1 MAHTYMIKTL
11 DYFLEQ
17 LDNMENVMNTF
28 SDSVKERQEKIIKAL
43 EEFQKETVQLKEQCM
58 TKGDPCNQ
66 VEEVTNQAIVAIDQ
80 EIDGWNQKKQQNIKG
95 TKFMN
100 KHQKYLVVMVF
111 GAVKSGKSSLGNFI
125 KGDSFVK
132 APFDNAFKHRPAPI
146 LEKEESG
153 RAVGGIEKD
162 ETGRQ
167 RFAVGYTDT
176 TGDVQFFTMSGLRWM
191 DSPGTGALSKEGDL
205 VNMEAMVKEYIPYT
219 DFCLFLQNSSQPA
232 LRDDKKYIRELS
244 REEQKALILITGSDL
259 SDTDLDEND
268 NFITVHVPK
277 SEETRKEQENEVL
290 TQVKE
295 DYSDISTD
303 KYSVFSIST
312 LLAEE
317 AVAEED
323 DEKFKASHLDMLMNQ
338 LGDTF
343 KNRSAELKQER
354 VKKSVNNFVD
364 RLLSGDDEKTGMAQ
378 IRDRLD
384 MIHQKRDSYV
394 HTMEER
400 KQRICR
406 RIKDQMFLRIREKAE
421 VWDEEVAKGH
431 MIKSDEAE
439 KEVLSIVQQH
449 ISEGINQEVEKI
461 IDNFKGVKQGTFIAD
476 LNVGGI
482 EKQTKTIEKEY
493 HKKVVHRRS
502 ANGLWENVRSFFGKK
517 YYDVSIETV
526 KKQIHIDMGSNM
538 EDYMERL
545 KPALDKAV
553 ENFVAE
559 ALANIEKEYFA
570 PQEQY
575 AKQMEAAMER
585 LHQKLE
591 SVKF

>member
-1 MAHTYMIKTL
+1 MSTSI
-11 DYFLEQ
+11 
-17 LDNMENVMNTF
+17 
-28 SDSVKERQEKIIKAL
+28 
-43 EEFQKETVQLKEQCM
+43 
-58 TKGDPCNQ
+58 NQ
-66 VEEVTNQAIVAIDQ
+66 VLSDLEKKLNEINAMKNKIYIVNAGITN
-80 EIDGWNQKKQQNIKG
+80 N
-95 TKFMN
+95 
-100 KHQKYLVVMVF
+100 
-111 GAVKSGKSSLGNFI
+111 GKSSTFNSLLRL
-125 KGDSFVK
+125 KGKLKPDAS
-132 APFDNAFKHRPAPI
+132 DEMAFKVKDVRTTIKNKEIEYCSGVYLLDTPGLEAEDQDEKIALDAYKKASLIVFVHKIRAGELHADEIKWISDIQKCIPA
-146 LEKEESG
+146 
-153 RAVGGIEKD
+153 D
-162 ETGRQ
+162 E
-167 RFAVGYTDT
+167 
-176 TGDVQFFTMSGLRWM
+176 L
-191 DSPGTGALSKEGDL
+191 K
-205 VNMEAMVKEYIPYT
+205 KH
-219 DFCLFLQNSSQPA
+219 FC
-232 LRDDKKYIRELS
+232 I
-244 REEQKALILITGSDL
+244 
-259 SDTDLDEND
+259 
-268 NFITVHVPK
+268 
-277 SEETRKEQENEVL
+277 VL
-290 TQVKE
+290 T
-295 DYSDISTD
+295 
-303 KYSVFSIST
+303 
-312 LLAEE
+312 
-317 AVAEED
+317 
-323 DEKFKASHLDMLMNQ
+323 H
-338 LGDTF
+338 
-343 KNRSAELKQER
+343 ELKQER

-378 IRDRLD
+378 IRNRLN